1 MVILLQGA
9 MNEEIDVFIE
19 NYKPYETKNINGY
32 DFYISDYKN
41 HTIIVS
47 KTNEGIINAT
57 IATLVAIK
65 EFAPDI
71 VINQGCAG
79 GHTLQAKQGCII
91 IGEKAIYINDFKS
104 IHKDKGE
111 GSNSLDWIPNA
122 KRSYE
127 IYSTKKLLDIA
138 KETDK
143 SENVFV
149 GVLGS
154 GDMLSRE
161 YDRIVYLNS
170 LFHEDCEDMESAA
183 VFKVCEVFNIDR
195 IALRVI
201 SNNELLLQEMDKNIC
216 RKMQYFVIKFIDK
229 VLVEY

>member
-9 MNEEIDVFIE
+9 MDEEVDVFLE
-19 NYKPYETKNINGY
+19 YFKPFEKKDINGY
-32 DFYISDYKN
+32 DFYISSYKN
-41 HTIIVS
+41 HKIIIS
-47 KTNEGIINAT
+47 KTKEGIINAT

-65 EFAPDI
+65 EFTPDI

-79 GHTLQAKQGCII
+79 GHTLHAKQGYII
-91 IGEKAIYINDFKS
+91 IGEKTVYINDFKS

-138 KETDK
+138 KNLKKKDD
-143 SENVFV
+143 VFV

-161 YDRIVYLNS
+161 YDRIIYLNS
-170 LFHEDCEDMESAA
+170 LFNEDCEDMESAA
-183 VFKVCEVFNIDR
+183 VFKVCDVFNVQR
-195 IALRVI
+195 IAFRVI
-201 SNNELLLQEMDKNIC
+201 SNNELLLQKMDKQMC
-216 RKMQYFVIKFIDK
+216 GKMQDFVIKYVDK
-229 VLVEY
+229 LLLEY